1 MVFVTD
7 KIVNDHA
14 LDLLFRQARTQNAW
28 KPDPVGE
35 ALLRE
40 VYDLAKMGPT
50 ASNSGP
56 ARFVFVTSAAARE
69 RLKPFLFASNGD
81 KMMAAPATVIIGH
94 DLDFHEKLPQLF
106 PHGGDQLKAYFAGAE
121 QVAADT
127 AFRNSS
133 LQGAYF
139 MIAARALGLDCGPM
153 SGFDNAS
160 VDREFF
166 PGGRIK
172 SNFICTVGHGDPSG
186 VRARNPRLSFE
197 EACQIV

>member
-1 MVFVTD
+1 VTD
-7 KIVNDHA
+7 NSAIA
-14 LDLLFRQARTQNAW
+14 PSLDLLFREARTQNAW
-28 KPDPVGE
+28 KSDSVDE

-56 ARFVFVTSAAARE
+56 ARFLFVTSDEAKA

-81 KMMAAPATVIIGH
+81 KMAAAPVTVIIGH
-94 DLDFHEKLPQLF
+94 DLDFYEKLPQLF
-106 PHGGDQLKAYFAGAE
+106 PHGGEQLKAYFAGSE

-133 LQGAYF
+133 LQGAYL
-139 MIAARALGLDCGPM
+139 MIAARSLGLDCGPM
-153 SGFDNAS
+153 SGFDNAG

-172 SNFICTVGHGDPSG
+172 SNFICSLGYGDPSG
-186 VRARNPRLSFE
+186 VWPRNPRLSFE
-197 EACQIV
+197 EACQIL

>member
-1 MVFVTD
+1 LVTD
-7 KIVNDHA
+7 KTVSDQT
-14 LDLLFRQARTQNAW
+14 LDLLFREARTQNAW
-28 KPDPVGE
+28 KSDPVDE
-35 ALLRE
+35 ALLRQI
-40 VYDLAKMGPT
+40 YDLAKMGPT

-56 ARFVFVTSAAARE
+56 ARFVFLTSTAAKE
-69 RLKPFLFASNGD
+69 RLKPFLFATNGD
-81 KMMAAPATVIIGH
+81 KMMAAPVTVIIGH

-153 SGFDNAS
+153 SGFNNAG
-160 VDREFF
+160 VDAEFF
-166 PGGRIK
+166 PTGRVK
-172 SNFICTVGHGDPSG
+172 SNFVCTLGHGDPAG
-186 VRARNPRLSFE
+186 VWPRNPRLSFE